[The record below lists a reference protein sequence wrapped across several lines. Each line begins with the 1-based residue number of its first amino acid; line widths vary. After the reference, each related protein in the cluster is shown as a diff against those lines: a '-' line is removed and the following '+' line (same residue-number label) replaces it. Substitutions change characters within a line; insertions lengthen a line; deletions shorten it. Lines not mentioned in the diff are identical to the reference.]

1 MRLPMIQRR
10 TFILPGILAILI
22 AVLVACGTATAP
34 EENDPPAVPS
44 QPSAAAQPSTATQ
57 PSTTTQSS
65 TSSQSSNATQS
76 QAAPAT
82 TVARQQP
89 AQSSAA
95 SAQPAAPAPKVEQ
108 APVAAEPEKDRP
120 FLNAGV
126 IWLDSPLDPVE
137 SGWVANQ
144 SGMSENLFRLSGTT
158 LSPEPWLATEAT
170 QVDSLTWSI
179 SIRSGVKFH
188 NGNVM
193 DAAAVKASLE
203 RAIRMSAASADIL
216 SIDTITVKDDH
227 TITVKTTAPQP
238 TLPGL
243 LITPAVAITD
253 AAAADAAG
261 EGNFIEAR
269 ALTGPYIP
277 TEYVPLEYLDSVAND
292 DYWGGAPPL
301 AGINHVAIP
310 DTNSRELALQAGD
323 IDVAINVSPNGA
335 RAINDNPGT
344 HTDASDLGT
353 SMVLWWVNFE
363 RGTLADP
370 LVRRAVAHAIDREGI
385 AGLVAPPGSGSF
397 AELLLPEVL
406 ASCPGVSAPG
416 YDPEE
421 ARNLLAEAGY
431 ADSNGD
437 GIVDKDGQPL
447 EIVIGGYP
455 ERYQLPIMA
464 EAAQAMLA
472 DVGIKADVLIT
483 EWSVVKE
490 PAWDLFGWYSGVVQG
505 GGDPV
510 FNIAK
515 FAGLRADAGGTG
527 ANNYGHY
534 DNTRLAEVVAP
545 SVSISDLEGRKQIAC
560 AALAV
565 ITEETAFLPVAHL
578 NLVYGVNDRVTDFEP
593 HPSSL
598 YFFNHRVGLSE

>member
-1 MRLPMIQRR
+1 MPRVMKPSIENVMA
-10 TFILPGILAILI
+10 GALALFL
-22 AVLVACGTATAP
+22 ALAVACGPAASTTEDAPPPPATEAPAPQVATA
-34 EENDPPAVPS
+34 VPQ
-44 QPSAAAQPSTATQ
+44 QPS
-57 PSTTTQSS
+57 
-65 TSSQSSNATQS
+65 
-76 QAAPAT
+76 PAT
-82 TVARQQP
+82 
-89 AQSSAA
+89 AA
-95 SAQPAAPAPKVEQ
+95 SEQPAAPTAESAP
-108 APVAAEPEKDRP
+108 PVAAAVEPADDKERP
-120 FLNAGV
+120 ILRAGV

-158 LSPEPWLATEAT
+158 LTPEPWLATEAT
-170 QVDSLTWSI
+170 QVDPLTWTI
-179 SIRSGVKFH
+179 GIRTDVKFH

-193 DAAAVKASLE
+193 DAQAVKESLE
-203 RAIRMSAASADIL
+203 RAIRLSPASAEIL
-216 SIDTITVKDDH
+216 SVDTITVEDAK
-227 TITVKTTAPQP
+227 TITVTTTMPQP

-243 LITPAVAITD
+243 LITPSLAITD

-261 EGNFIEAR
+261 EGNFIAAR

-277 TEYVPLEYLDSVAND
+277 TDYIQLEKLDSIAND
-292 DYWGGAPPL
+292 DYWGGTPPL

-323 IDVAINVSPNGA
+323 IDVAINVSPDGA
-335 RAINDNPGT
+335 RAVNDNPGT
-344 HTDASDLGT
+344 HTEASDLGT

-385 AGLVAPPGSGSF
+385 SGLIAPTGSGSF

-406 ASCPGVSAPG
+406 ASCPSVSAPG
-416 YDPEE
+416 YDPDE
-421 ARNLLAEAGY
+421 ARHLLAEAGY
-431 ADSNGD
+431 EDNDGD
-437 GIVDKDGQPL
+437 GVLDKDGQPL

-455 ERYQLPIMA
+455 ERFQLPIMA

-560 AALAV
+560 DALEV

-578 NLVYGVNDRVTDFEP
+578 NLVYGVNDRVTDFEA

-598 YFFNHRVGLSE
+598 YFFNHRVGLKE